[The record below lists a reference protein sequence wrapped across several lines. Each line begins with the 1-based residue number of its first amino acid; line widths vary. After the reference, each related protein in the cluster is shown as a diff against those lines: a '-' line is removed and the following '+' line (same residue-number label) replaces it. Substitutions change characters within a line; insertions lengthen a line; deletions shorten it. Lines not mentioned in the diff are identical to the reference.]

1 MRFPW
6 RLGMRIWAHRRI
18 LSLRWRTSLLT
29 QDYGDRK
36 RTLGLWLQVHQALC
50 MEALQRHQ
58 LAMPVLWKLEQANLL
73 GLSDVWRMG
82 KTML

>member
-1 MRFPW
+1 
-6 RLGMRIWAHRRI
+6 
-18 LSLRWRTSLLT
+18 
-29 QDYGDRK
+29 
-36 RTLGLWLQVHQALC
+36 